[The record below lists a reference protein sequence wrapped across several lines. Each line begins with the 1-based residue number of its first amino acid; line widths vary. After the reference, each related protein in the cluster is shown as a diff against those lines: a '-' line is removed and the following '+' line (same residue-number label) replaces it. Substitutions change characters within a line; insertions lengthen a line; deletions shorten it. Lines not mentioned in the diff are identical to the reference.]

1 MPLDGYQVHF
11 EVEVFEGGRWKIDYV
26 TQDQD
31 EALGVARDLLRRA
44 GIAGVRVLKE
54 VHNSERDVTAT
65 RAIFEEMR
73 PERQRPRTVSVRSL
87 ARADRAQLFGRTES
101 ARTPPDA
108 TESRPAPF
116 PGRRRGGGTSGLA
129 ALLSL
134 AAGASG
140 TATLLWFALLG

>member
-26 TQDQD
+26 TQDQE
-31 EALGVARDLLRRA
+31 EALVVAKDLLRRA

-54 VHNSERDVTAT
+54 VHNSERNVTAT

-73 PERQRPRTVSVRSL
+73 PERERPRTVSVRSL
-87 ARADRAQLFGRTES
+87 SRAERAQLFGETEP
-101 ARTPPDA
+101 ARTPPGA
-108 TESRPAPF
+108 GESRPESF
-116 PGRRRGGGTSGLA
+116 PGRRRGGGTFGLA